1 MEKPSCQRLFNDVS
15 FQLSIHEHKLAHVEQ
30 HPAEILEA
38 VLLGVGREHSSSGR
52 MSADLDQRES
62 QIHHA
67 LSIQFEPRDCGSADR
82 CQADDSGLVVA
93 PNEVLVPIISAR
105 MKEPNLPAS
114 HYVQGGDCRVF
125 PAVAS
130 LA

>member
-1 MEKPSCQRLFNDVS
+1 M
-15 FQLSIHEHKLAHVEQ
+15 
-30 HPAEILEA
+30 
-38 VLLGVGREHSSSGR
+38 LLGVGLELGSSRR
-52 MSADLDQRES
+52 MFSDLDQRES

-67 LSIQFEPRDCGSADR
+67 LSIQFEPRDCGSADGS
-82 CQADDSGLVVA
+82 QANDSSLVVA
-93 PNEVLVPIISAR
+93 PNKVLVPIISAR